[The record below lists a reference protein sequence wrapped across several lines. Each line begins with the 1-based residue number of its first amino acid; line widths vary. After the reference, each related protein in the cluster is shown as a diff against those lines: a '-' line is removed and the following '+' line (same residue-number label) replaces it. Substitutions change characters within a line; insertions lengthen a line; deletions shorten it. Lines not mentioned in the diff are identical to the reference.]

1 MFKLGKDSA
10 VVKCWVTLVMAGT
23 YTIEQVPTI
32 FGIRE
37 AVESVLKEMGIA
49 TEA

>member
-1 MFKLGKDSA
+1 MLKFNKDSI
-10 VVKCWVTLVMAGT
+10 VVKSWVTMVMAGV

-37 AVESVLKEMGIA
+37 AVETVLKELQ
-49 TEA
+49 EA

>member
-1 MFKLGKDSA
+1 MLKFDKNSI
-10 VVKCWVTLVMAGT
+10 VVKSWVTMVMAGV

-37 AVESVLKEMGIA
+37 AVEAVLKELQ
-49 TEA
+49 EA

>member
-1 MFKLGKDSA
+1 MLKFNKDSI
-10 VVKCWVTLVMAGT
+10 VVKSWVTMVMAGV

-37 AVESVLKEMGIA
+37 AVEAVLKELQGA
-49 TEA
+49 

>member
-1 MFKLGKDSA
+1 MLKFDKNSI
-10 VVKCWVTLVMAGT
+10 VVKAWVTMVMTGV

-37 AVESVLKEMGIA
+37 AVEAVLKELQ
-49 TEA
+49 EA

>member
-1 MFKLGKDSA
+1 MLKFNKDSI
-10 VVKCWVTLVMAGT
+10 VVKSWVTMVMAGV

-37 AVESVLKEMGIA
+37 AVEAVLKELQ
-49 TEA
+49 EA